1 MNFRL
6 DLQYCGRSKMVSVS
20 TKFKLLIYLY
30 YGSFLAPEPMAYSTI
45 AEKVGSYV
53 PVALSVGG
61 LMGVFL

>member
-1 MNFRL
+1 
-6 DLQYCGRSKMVSVS
+6 MVSVS